1 MRVKANLIRL
11 VALFAAFLLWPP
23 MAGSASMFLIN
34 GLGGAGAFTE
44 LPSSSALRS
53 LKLAAAEGFK
63 IGVFA
68 TPFISLIPAT
78 LVFVMRRWLPRIADL
93 AAGALGALA
102 VFVLFIVYTT
112 IHPLDPLLG
121 GIAPL
126 ILGVLLISGMITSFV
141 IATLRPRAT
150 LATPPP

>member
-1 MRVKANLIRL
+1 MSKCSSIKRL
-11 VALFAAFLLWPP
+11 WCICTQ
-23 MAGSASMFLIN
+23 SQ
-34 GLGGAGAFTE
+34 T
-44 LPSSSALRS
+44 
-53 LKLAAAEGFK
+53 
-63 IGVFA
+63 
-68 TPFISLIPAT
+68 
-78 LVFVMRRWLPRIADL
+78 RRWLPRIADT
-93 AAGALGALA
+93 AAGVLGALA

-150 LATPPP
+150 LATPAP